1 MRIKYE
7 FGWIGLKIFSPYDY
21 DEIKYMNI
29 FIIYYLLLTIFCA
42 LFGYLTW
49 RDLRP
54 GIYLICALLPSY
66 LIRFQIGPVPMT
78 LLEAMILILFIAWTI
93 KNFQLKTFNPSLA
106 PRSGA
111 GLKLS
116 TYHYPIIFL
125 LIAATISIFISPDLR
140 AAAGIWKAYFLEPIL
155 FFTVF
160 ITTVKTRK
168 DLEKVFYALGV
179 LVLGISIF
187 AIWQKITGE
196 LIPVPMWRPAAT
208 RRVTT
213 FFTSPNAIG
222 LLVGPII
229 VLYFGWLV
237 EKIKDLRLK
246 IKVLKPY
253 NFNLSTFNLKSSYYL
268 LIVIFQLAV
277 IILGLLSIVFARS
290 RASGVAVIMAFIFI
304 LFFTWSKK
312 WTAILAGLGIIIILL
327 LPTSRSFVLSL
338 ATFKV
343 PSGSTRLLLWEGTA
357 KMLEDHPIF
366 GAGLSGFWQ
375 VYQPYRLPK
384 QTESLIY
391 PHNIILNFWSEIG
404 LLGLIA
410 MIWIIVKYFKQGHRL
425 VISPPRFAERGWGH
439 SSSVISN
446 KILIITLLAVMTEI
460 IVHGFVDAPY
470 FKNDLSVLFWLF
482 IGMMVV
488 LENLAKKEYNQ

>member
-1 MRIKYE
+1 
-7 FGWIGLKIFSPYDY
+7 
-21 DEIKYMNI
+21 MNI
-29 FIIYYLLLTIFCA
+29 FFIYYLLITFYCL
-42 LFGYLTW
+42 LFTVLAW
-49 RDLRP
+49 RDLRF

-78 LLEAMILILFIAWTI
+78 LLEAMILILFIAWAI
-93 KNFQLKTFNPSLA
+93 NN
-106 PRSGA
+106 
-111 GLKLS
+111 LKLS
-116 TYHYPIIFL
+116 TFNFQLSIYHYPIILL
-125 LIAATISIFISPDLR
+125 LIAATISIFVSPDLR

-160 ITTVKTRK
+160 ITTIKTRA

-179 LVLGISIF
+179 LVLGIGIF

-237 EKIKDLRLK
+237 GKIYDFRFMISDFNFKSRTLPTGRQ
-246 IKVLKPY
+246 VL
-253 NFNLSTFNLKSSYYL
+253 NLKLACSSL
-268 LIVIFQLAV
+268 LPLIFIPTVIT
-277 IILGLLSIVFARS
+277 LGALSIIFARS
-290 RASGVAVIMAFIFI
+290 RASGVAIVVAVIFI

-338 ATFKV
+338 ATFQV

-410 MIWIIVKYFKQGHRL
+410 MVWIMVKYFKTGYK
-425 VISPPRFAERGWGH
+425 VILNLKS
-439 SSSVISN
+439 
-446 KILIITLLAVMTEI
+446 KILNSSLERYNIIIAITLLAVMIEI
-460 IVHGFVDAPY
+460 IVHGLVDAPY

-488 LENLAKKEYNQ
+488 LEELAKKEYNQ